1 VETTDVITSIKQEL
15 SAIKKEIYTLK
26 RRNLLKDMEHYGSD
40 IKLAKYKRDTIINS
54 PITALGVS
62 WDIDEKS
69 RDNMRSAIEAAER
82 NALPADTT
90 IGWILADDTVRQT
103 TTADLM
109 QVLNAYAYRMQSVY
123 EAYTT
128 WLEGDMETAF
138 EYTEEQEGGE

>member
-1 VETTDVITSIKQEL
+1 MDEILSIKREISEL
-15 SAIKKEIYTLK
+15 KKQIYALK
-26 RRNLLKDMEHYGSD
+26 RRNLLKDTAHYGSA
-40 IKLAKYKRDTIINS
+40 IKRAKHKRDTIINS
-54 PITALGVS
+54 PLTALGVS

-69 RDNMRSAIEAAER
+69 RDNMRAAIETAER

-109 QVLNAYAYRMQSVY
+109 QVLNAYAYRMQSVF